1 MIDFIHGTV
10 LISNLLFM
18 ERNIDPRKTN
28 DEKDMLEYAEHMSLL
43 RQIIRIIIRRDRVK
57 ARQRDTYE

>member
-1 MIDFIHGTV
+1 
-10 LISNLLFM
+10 M